1 MENRLILVEGIP
13 GSGKTTNAKKI
24 KEKLISEGKE
34 VMLYEEGA
42 SHPADMAWSAYLNEE
57 EYADFLLKCLD
68 MWETSEKIISKEELT
83 LRIEVQARK
92 EENHII
98 LAYTRIDFP
107 EACYLILVDNIATK
121 EICDGRRSLTEFKE
135 IHLMRWNR
143 FAKNALLDNTIYI
156 FECAF
161 LQNHIFELLGVYEK
175 NDNEIY
181 TYLSD
186 LLDTVKCLNPY
197 ILYIEPYDVEKII
210 LEAAEERKSTV
221 NTQKDWID
229 EMCNWVSNMNYGKS
243 HNLTGKEGVFSF
255 CKERLRIDKVM
266 LEKLDMPVILIDRN

>member
-13 GSGKTTNAKKI
+13 GSGKTTTAKKI

-34 VMLYEEGA
+34 VILYEEGA
-42 SHPADMAWSAYLNEE
+42 SHPADMAWNAYLNEE
-57 EYADFLLKCLD
+57 EYGDFLLKCFE
-68 MWETSEKIISKEELT
+68 MWETSEKTISKEELT
-83 LRIEVQARK
+83 LRIEVQTRK

-107 EACYLILVDNIATK
+107 EACYWSLVDNVATK
-121 EICDGRRSLTEFKE
+121 EIYDGRRSLTEFKE

-161 LQNHIFELLGVYEK
+161 FQNHIFELLGVYEK

-210 LEAAEERKSTV
+210 VEAAEKRKTTDNSR
-221 NTQKDWID
+221 KDWID
-229 EMCNWVSNMNYGKS
+229 EMGNWVSNMNYGKNR
-243 HNLTGKEGVFSF
+243 NLTGKEGVFSF

-266 LEKLDMPVILIDRN
+266 LEKLDIPVTLINRN